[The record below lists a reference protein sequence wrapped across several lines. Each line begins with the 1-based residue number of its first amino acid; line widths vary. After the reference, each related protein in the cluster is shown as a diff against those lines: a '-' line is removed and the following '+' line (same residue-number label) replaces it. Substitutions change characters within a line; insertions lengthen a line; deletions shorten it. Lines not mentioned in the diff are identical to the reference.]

1 MYIFQI
7 LSYFFKKVGDQE
19 AIKEFIDQLFKIP
32 KALRNL
38 LGIVILLGVI
48 YFSYSK
54 IYTNE
59 IQELRTEVKNVKV
72 VVEDAVD
79 KDKMKGKVIVTKFG
93 EKRFGSSFNWKTLGL
108 MFDCYDEY
116 KELLEKDWNEYC
128 DEIML
133 NKYVEDEDEVYFGN
147 VLAGTDKKTGNIDMW
162 QCRIK
167 LVEKIS
173 KFDYIYECKII
184 ALHCDDSDGEEY

>member
-32 KALRNL
+32 KTLRNL

-59 IQELRTEVKNVKV
+59 IQELRTEVTNVKNVI
-72 VVEDAVD
+72 EDAVD
-79 KDKMKGKVIVTKFG
+79 KDDYADDIYYLLEVINIEEEINRHAYQTTQLELDLVYRFISQNHPDNPILLDIKALKERNEYTYHFFG
-93 EKRFGSSFNWKTLGL
+93 EKYKRSMERCNNSTKFKKIEVSDSLKFN
-108 MFDCYDEY
+108 
-116 KELLEKDWNEYC
+116 
-128 DEIML
+128 
-133 NKYVEDEDEVYFGN
+133 
-147 VLAGTDKKTGNIDMW
+147 DK
-162 QCRIK
+162 
-167 LVEKIS
+167 
-173 KFDYIYECKII
+173 
-184 ALHCDDSDGEEY
+184 

>member
-59 IQELRTEVKNVKV
+59 IQELRTEVKTVKD

-79 KDKMKGKVIVTKFG
+79 KDDYADDIYYLLEVINIEEEINRHAYQTMQLELDLVYRFVSQNHPEDPMLLDIKALKERNEYTYHFFG
-93 EKRFGSSFNWKTLGL
+93 EK
-108 MFDCYDEY
+108 Y
-116 KELLEKDWNEYC
+116 KRAMERCNNSTKFKKIEVADSLEFKD
-128 DEIML
+128 
-133 NKYVEDEDEVYFGN
+133 K
-147 VLAGTDKKTGNIDMW
+147 
-162 QCRIK
+162 
-167 LVEKIS
+167 
-173 KFDYIYECKII
+173 
-184 ALHCDDSDGEEY
+184 

>member
-59 IQELRTEVKNVKV
+59 IQELRTEVKTVKD

-79 KDKMKGKVIVTKFG
+79 KDDYADDI
-93 EKRFGSSFNWKTLGL
+93 
-108 MFDCYDEY
+108 YY
-116 KELLEKDWNEYC
+116 LLEVINIEEEINRHAYQTMQLELDLVYRFVSQNHPADPMLLDIKAIKERNEYTYQFFS
-128 DEIML
+128 E
-133 NKYVEDEDEVYFGN
+133 KYKRAMECCNNSAKYKKIEV
-147 VLAGTDKKTGNIDMW
+147 TDS
-162 QCRIK
+162 
-167 LVEKIS
+167 L
-173 KFDYIYECKII
+173 KFKDK
-184 ALHCDDSDGEEY
+184 

>member
-59 IQELRTEVKNVKV
+59 IQELRTEVKTVKD

-79 KDKMKGKVIVTKFG
+79 KDDYADDIYYLLEVINIEEEINRHAYQTMQLELDLVYRFVSQYHPADPMLLDIKAIKERNEYTYRFFG
-93 EKRFGSSFNWKTLGL
+93 EK
-108 MFDCYDEY
+108 Y
-116 KELLEKDWNEYC
+116 KRAMERCNNSAKFKKIEVTDSLEFKD
-128 DEIML
+128 
-133 NKYVEDEDEVYFGN
+133 K
-147 VLAGTDKKTGNIDMW
+147 
-162 QCRIK
+162 
-167 LVEKIS
+167 
-173 KFDYIYECKII
+173 
-184 ALHCDDSDGEEY
+184 

>member
-32 KALRNL
+32 KSLRNL
-38 LGIVILLGVI
+38 LGIVILLGII

-59 IQELRTEVKNVKV
+59 IQELRTEVKTVKD

-79 KDKMKGKVIVTKFG
+79 KDDYADDI
-93 EKRFGSSFNWKTLGL
+93 
-108 MFDCYDEY
+108 YY
-116 KELLEKDWNEYC
+116 LLEVINIEEEINRHAYQTMQLELDLVYRFVSQNHPADPMLLDIKAIKERNEYTYQFFS
-128 DEIML
+128 E
-133 NKYVEDEDEVYFGN
+133 KYKRAMERCNNSAKYKKIEV
-147 VLAGTDKKTGNIDMW
+147 TDS
-162 QCRIK
+162 
-167 LVEKIS
+167 L
-173 KFDYIYECKII
+173 KFKDK
-184 ALHCDDSDGEEY
+184 

>member
-79 KDKMKGKVIVTKFG
+79 KDDYADDIYYLLEVINIEEEINRHAYQTMQLELDLVYRFVSQNHPADPMLLDIKALKERNEYAYHFFG
-93 EKRFGSSFNWKTLGL
+93 EK
-108 MFDCYDEY
+108 Y
-116 KELLEKDWNEYC
+116 KRAMDRCNNSAKYKKIEVSDSLEFKD
-128 DEIML
+128 
-133 NKYVEDEDEVYFGN
+133 K
-147 VLAGTDKKTGNIDMW
+147 
-162 QCRIK
+162 
-167 LVEKIS
+167 
-173 KFDYIYECKII
+173 
-184 ALHCDDSDGEEY
+184 

>member
-59 IQELRTEVKNVKV
+59 LDQYLIQGYIKGPSQKSIDNSLKAKQGKQYKTTNGMHWYTNG
-72 VVEDAVD
+72 VD
-79 KDKMKGKVIVTKFG
+79 
-93 EKRFGSSFNWKTLGL
+93 
-108 MFDCYDEY
+108 
-116 KELLEKDWNEYC
+116 
-128 DEIML
+128 
-133 NKYVEDEDEVYFGN
+133 N
-147 VLAGTDKKTGNIDMW
+147 VLIDDNKIEFYKNIGYYKG
-162 QCRIK
+162 RNN
-167 LVEKIS
+167 
-173 KFDYIYECKII
+173 YR
-184 ALHCDDSDGEEY
+184 

>member
-32 KALRNL
+32 KSLRNL

-54 IYTNE
+54 MYTNE
-59 IQELRTEVKNVKV
+59 IQELRTEVKTVKD

-79 KDKMKGKVIVTKFG
+79 KDDYADDI
-93 EKRFGSSFNWKTLGL
+93 
-108 MFDCYDEY
+108 YY
-116 KELLEKDWNEYC
+116 LLEVINIEEEINRHAYQTMQLELDLVYRFVSQYHPADPMLLDIKAIKERNEYT
-128 DEIML
+128 
-133 NKYVEDEDEVYFGN
+133 YHFFS
-147 VLAGTDKKTGNIDMW
+147 
-162 QCRIK
+162 
-167 LVEKIS
+167 EK
-173 KFDYIYECKII
+173 
-184 ALHCDDSDGEEY
+184 